1 MVQSPRLSVSSPAR
15 RAARRALPLALFAT
29 ALGVLARDASAQILF
44 SIDYRGPSNAA
55 GAACAPGALGPGDV
69 LSVFPGA
76 ACAPDAPAYGPLPPA
91 DLVLPGGPGGLG
103 VVSIGACVGLPP
115 GAACPRELDAI
126 SMGFDPFP
134 PQGQVPAG
142 FYVFSVDECS
152 IGIPGAPP
160 APSTGTS
167 ASEGGGMG
175 EAAADVFESLV
186 LPFYPA
192 PWPPMAVAPLSNLG
206 IVDGNGLVSPTSAH
220 YPGLGLREPTMPL
233 PGAGPRPGDNL
244 DALDLD
250 IGPVPAGAPMYFS
263 LDGFVPNPCTAGL
276 GTAQANGFLPG
287 SVLQSTGGGVPI
299 VYAPSIVLGLD
310 LAGPGTDDLDALA
323 LFENGMVGYQPSP
336 APFAW
341 GPGAFDMLL
350 FSVRRG
356 SAVVGMIASG
366 PIAIPIEPGDILI
379 PPAAAGLPP
388 QIFIPAEYLGLA
400 TMRMGLSP
408 MGDDLDALDTRRPPL
423 TGVGFCHGD
432 GTLIPCPCG
441 NNGANGNGCANSA
454 FAAGGSLTGT
464 GIASV
469 AGDSVQLQAANMTG
483 ATCVFFQGASTIA
496 PIVVDDGI
504 GCVGGPVIR
513 LGTKP
518 VVANSSAYPT
528 GADVIISIKG
538 AIPAPGATRWYQ
550 CFYRNASAVFCPPAT
565 SNRTNGFEIVW
576 AP

>member
-1 MVQSPRLSVSSPAR
+1 MARIPTLSPSST
-15 RAARRALPLALFAT
+15 ARRALPFALAAA
-29 ALGVLARDASAQILF
+29 ALGVLAPRSNAQILF
-44 SIDYRGPSNAA
+44 SMDYRGPSNAA
-55 GAACAPGALGPGDV
+55 PALCAPGILGPGDI
-69 LSVFPGA
+69 LSVTPGLP
-76 ACAPDAPAYGPLPPA
+76 CAPDGPAYGPLPPV
-91 DLVLPGGPGGLG
+91 DMILPGGPGGLG
-103 VVSIGACVGLPP
+103 VPSIGACIGMPP
-115 GAACPRELDAI
+115 GAACPRELDAL

-134 PQGQVPAG
+134 VQGILPAG

-152 IGIPGAPP
+152 IGIPAGAP
-160 APSTGTS
+160 APSTGNS
-167 ASEGGGMG
+167 NSEGGGVG
-175 EAAADVFESLV
+175 DAAADVFESLV
-186 LPFYPA
+186 LPPWPA

-206 IVDGNGLVSPTSAH
+206 IVDGDGLVSPTAAH
-220 YPGLGLREPTMPL
+220 YPGVGLREPTMPL
-233 PGAGPRPGDNL
+233 PGGGPRPGDNL
-244 DALDLD
+244 DALDID
-250 IGPVPAGAPMYFS
+250 AAAAAAGGPFYFS

-287 SVLQSTGGGVPI
+287 AVLMSVAGGVPV
-299 VYAPSIVLGLD
+299 VYAPPGALGLD
-310 LAGPGTDDLDALA
+310 LMGPGTDDLDALA
-323 LFENGMVGYQPSP
+323 LFENGMAGYQPSP
-336 APFAW
+336 GAYAW
-341 GPGAFDMLL
+341 GPGGPDCLL

-366 PIAIPIEPGDILI
+366 PIAIPIEPGDVLI
-379 PPAAAGLPP
+379 PPIAAGMPP

-400 TMRMGLSP
+400 TMRMGLNP
-408 MGDDLDALDTRRPPL
+408 IGDELDALDTKRPPL

-454 FAAGGSLTGT
+454 FAAGGALTGI
-464 GIASV
+464 GQASV
-469 AGDSVQLQAANMTG
+469 AGDSVQLQATNMTG
-483 ATCVFFQGASTIA
+483 ATCVFFQGASTIP